1 MSKTSPLLKFLVSP
15 LLSAVMVASAGAVS
29 TVPINTSYK
38 GVVYS
43 SLININEP
51 LAITEETNCS
61 VMREYS
67 FDAVGDLSVTVETED
82 YGIVSLDPFV
92 LDDGQMTLCARRT
105 IGNDG
110 FGALNFNIDLDLN
123 SATNTPQTYIN
134 LSEAGVG
141 LLEGDL
147 SPNALSAEASR
158 RALVISPDG
167 GLLLENTR
175 TVGPDNFEGGI
186 AVAVKYDDTLTAAD
200 LEGESF
206 SGSRLRTEFIQT
218 GQQDGKHDKAV
229 VVNNYT
235 LAFSAGG
242 VCGIT
247 YADRGAIFTATEN
260 DSDEDINNG
269 NDELADIENSTI
281 GVHQDN
287 SYSFPVENSCAYT
300 VGSGGLIDVR
310 VQFLDQENLVN
321 GVNYLHGQYLLDQTG
336 EYLTIA
342 QAGGTTVGISPASG
356 VVSESEIVY
365 RGLGLL
371 LKDEARA
378 GTQASRN
385 DAVAGTYL
393 FQSAYKA
400 LEGSR
405 SLDEIGLGVLELS
418 LNGALDDADWNS
430 CSLEE
435 QFSAA
440 ELEIT
445 GSAANNS
452 VLGKVEGRVEGAD
465 DSLVDCRYQVSAAG
479 RFSLQLSSDEDG
491 DNIADEVG
499 VIEGYVA
506 STGEALVLSESG
518 HDGGVELS
526 TGFYV
531 GAEDSW
537 ALVLV
542 GVKYNGDLTADADG
556 DGLSNKQEYFAFD
569 NDGVMN
575 GTNDMVGAWTIG
587 SPDSAAGSLF
597 VFNADGSYILT
608 DIEEHGETAVTYGT
622 AGLESGS
629 YAYDGFTGE
638 LFILGQYIDTNGDSG
653 LSSVSNV
660 SVVVDG
666 ANQLTLTIEG
676 GGYVSITR
684 VIDSAQAISGA
695 WQQCDGANTAVF
707 FDNNNAVI
715 NLEPYQN
722 DVERGTFSWDSNT
735 SQLMAP
741 LAIDTNT
748 DFSGFTP
755 FSMFPND
762 IDALISNDIMII
774 QALGSF
780 NVGIYQRVGSEACDA
795 DGDNDGISD
804 IDEIN
809 SGLNPADPSDAL
821 LDLDGDGLTNTQEI
835 EFGTGIN
842 NADTDFDGM
851 PDGFEVA
858 NGFNPNDQND
868 GFADAD
874 GDGFNN
880 SEEYVAG
887 TDFNDDQDFPL
898 PAAIIGAWTAG
909 DPKSTAGSL
918 LIFNADGTYIQTDIE
933 EQGETATTY
942 GTTGLEYGS
951 YTYNNNTGILNA
963 PSFLPGFIYPV
974 DTNGDAGLSGIF
986 GDINVTVNSVD
997 QIDFEF
1003 YDQEQGETATLA
1015 LVRVTDSNEP
1025 ISGAWQ
1031 SCTYEGIN
1039 SVFFDDGIFISLSA
1053 FDNNVER
1060 GSYTW
1065 DSLTNDFVNPVPEI
1079 TNVAT
1084 GLSGA
1089 VGLPL
1094 KAIVNNE
1101 LLLFK
1106 AFDAINFS
1114 VSTRVGGNVT
1124 CTTDSDFDG
1133 MPDAFELMND
1143 FDSADPADGLLD
1155 ADGDGLSNVDE
1166 YYNNANPRNA
1176 DTDADGMPDLF
1187 EVSNGLDAS
1196 DSADAFFDYDSDG
1209 AINLVEYQSGT
1220 NIYDPQDVPVVG
1232 DNSAL
1237 VGAWTIDD
1245 PASAAGTLLV
1255 FGPEGTYTQTDIEEQ
1270 GETQVT
1276 YSTSGGESG
1285 FYSYNDISGNLY
1297 TNAPYDT
1304 NGDAGLSGL
1313 AGIIVNVDSADQ
1325 LTFSFFDDEQGETAN
1340 IILARVTDNA
1350 EPISGVWQQC
1360 SVGSRTDVVFFDSGT
1375 FINLATNDIERGTY
1389 TWNSATN
1396 GLVIDGPL
1404 EIDGGYYGAGYSN
1417 AVGFSVEAIIGNNQM
1432 LIRAYGSSFATY
1444 LRVGSGAVCSGDSDG
1459 DGMQDFY
1466 ELLYDFDPTDPA
1478 DGAIDSDGDGLSNFD
1493 ESIASTN
1500 PRNSDSDG
1508 DGIPDGFELD
1518 NGLSPFDYFDAALD
1532 FDGDNATNLDEYL
1545 GGTDLY
1551 NSQDYPLIV
1560 DMLGAWIS
1568 ATDSDLVVFKVGG
1581 KLQQSYLSA
1590 PSRQG
1595 DGTYSYNIDTVNN
1608 TVVITNV
1615 QLFSGSWGNDL
1626 PALFNADG
1634 DIVVAFDLINNQI
1647 TLSYS
1652 EAGVAKNVVYSKV
1665 TDNTQAISGA
1675 WQACGVDGAAVFK
1688 SDGALINTIID
1699 SSDVEIG
1706 SYSWDANDSEFTLNS
1721 LSLDLTPETGFSI
1734 QENNEDPNLVVQA
1747 IVDND
1752 FLLFQAYS
1760 GAVKTAVM
1768 TRIVGGGANCSTDS
1782 DFDGMP
1788 DYYELLH
1795 DLELNI
1801 DDAYLDKDND
1811 GLGNREEFSMGS
1823 SASNP
1828 DTDGDG
1834 LPDLFEF
1841 YNGTNIS
1848 FPDGDFDNDGDG
1860 ATNLEEYE
1868 AGTNINDSLDFP
1880 STGVVK
1886 NDFDGDGDSDI
1897 LFRDET
1903 TGQNL
1908 IWLIE
1913 DGQRVAGVNVG
1924 IRAGDYDVVSK

>member
-1 MSKTSPLLKFLVSP
+1 MDLTMSKTSPLLKFLVSP

-587 SPDSAAGSLF
+587 SPDSAAGSLL
-597 VFNADGSYILT
+597 VFNADGSYIQT
-608 DIEEHGETAVTYGT
+608 DIEEQGETQVTYGT
-622 AGLESGS
+622 TGVEAGN

-638 LFILGQYIDTNGDSG
+638 LFILEQYVDTNGDAG
-653 LSSVSNV
+653 LSDVDSI
-660 SVVVDG
+660 SVVVDN
-666 ANQLTLTIEG
+666 ANQLTLSIEG
-676 GGYVSITR
+676 EGSVSITR
-684 VIDSAQAISGA
+684 ITDNAQDLSGA
-695 WQQCDGANTAVF
+695 WQQCESNGFPGFVDSTAVF
-707 FDNNNAVI
+707 FDNNAFI
-715 NLEPYQN
+715 NVDPYSN
-722 DVERGTFSWDSNT
+722 NVERGSYSWV
-735 SQLMAP
+735 
-741 LAIDTNT
+741 
-748 DFSGFTP
+748 
-755 FSMFPND
+755 ND
-762 IDALISNDIMII
+762 IFTSSNYTVDTAPGSGVDFLLTAPGII
-774 QALGSF
+774 EFLVSGDLLRIRALGSLA
-780 NVGIYQRVGSEACDA
+780 VASYRRQGS
-795 DGDNDGISD
+795 DGCNTDTDGDGISD
-804 IDEIN
+804 LTELN
-809 SGLNPADPSDAL
+809 FGLDPNDPADVSADN
-821 LDLDGDGLTNTQEI
+821 DLDGLTNAEEI
-835 EFGTGIN
+835 QLGTSPS
-842 NADTDFDGM
+842 NADSDFDGM

-880 SEEYVAG
+880 SEEYLAG

-918 LIFNADGTYIQTDIE
+918 FIFNADGTYAQTDFVDDGFGGYNTTGLEYSYEYSYNNATGILSLPPYSIIDSNGIYGLSNVTSDIE
-933 EQGETATTY
+933 TTIDNADQITFSFLDEQGETAN
-942 GTTGLEYGS
+942 L
-951 YTYNNNTGILNA
+951 ILA
-963 PSFLPGFIYPV
+963 
-974 DTNGDAGLSGIF
+974 
-986 GDINVTVNSVD
+986 
-997 QIDFEF
+997 
-1003 YDQEQGETATLA
+1003 
-1015 LVRVTDSNEP
+1015 RVTDNAEA

-1031 SCTYEGIN
+1031 QCAGPTGN
-1039 SVFFDDGIFISLSA
+1039 AVFFDNGVFINVA
-1053 FDNNVER
+1053 GYTNDVER
-1060 GSYTW
+1060 GTYTW
-1065 DSLTNDFVNPVPEI
+1065 DSVTNQYINPLPAIDSTPGVGFSLVPDYPNEI
-1079 TNVAT
+1079 DVIINNGLMLIQSYGSFNVAVY
-1084 GLSGA
+1084 SG
-1089 VGLPL
+1089 VG
-1094 KAIVNNE
+1094 A
-1101 LLLFK
+1101 
-1106 AFDAINFS
+1106 S
-1114 VSTRVGGNVT
+1114 VS
-1124 CTTDSDFDG
+1124 CITDSDGDQMSDAYELLYNFD
-1133 MPDAFELMND
+1133 A
-1143 FDSADPADGLLD
+1143 ADPSDAYQD
-1155 ADGDGLSNVDE
+1155 ADGDSLSNLDE
-1166 YYNNANPRNA
+1166 MFYGTNPRLS
-1176 DTDADGMPDLF
+1176 DT
-1187 EVSNGLDAS
+1187 
-1196 DSADAFFDYDSDG
+1196 DSDG
-1209 AINLVEYQSGT
+1209 LPDDFEVLNTSATDPSDAMADYDGDGVNNLDEYLAGT
-1220 NIYDPQDVPVVG
+1220 NIYDDQDFPIVNSVV
-1232 DNSAL
+1232 
-1237 VGAWTIDD
+1237 VGAWTVDN
-1245 PASAAGTLLV
+1245 PASAAGSLLV
-1255 FGPEGTYTQTDIEEQ
+1255 FNGDGTYTQTDIEEQ
-1270 GETQVT
+1270 GETPVT
-1276 YSTSGGESG
+1276 YATTGLEYG
-1285 FYSYNDISGNLY
+1285 SYTYDNVAGVLALSAL
-1297 TNAPYDT
+1297 ADT
-1304 NGDAGLSGL
+1304 NGDAGLSGITL
-1313 AGIIVNVDSADQ
+1313 NITVNNSNELNV
-1325 LTFSFFDDEQGETAN
+1325 TFYDNELDEQVD
-1340 IILARVTDNA
+1340 IVLSRVTDSA
-1350 EPISGVWQQC
+1350 TEISGAWQQC
-1360 SVGSRTDVVFFDSGT
+1360 NIDANAVFFDSGV
-1375 FINLATNDIERGTY
+1375 FVNIATSGGLSDVERGSY
-1389 TWNSATN
+1389 TWDPITQGFVVPELPA
-1396 GLVIDGPL
+1396 ID
-1404 EIDGGYYGAGYSN
+1404 EDSSTGYST
-1417 AVGFSVEAIIGNNQM
+1417 ALQFSLEYIIGNN
-1432 LIRAYGSSFATY
+1432 LAVIRANGEFFGGSY
-1444 LRVGSGAVCSGDSDG
+1444 VRVGSGMDCAVDTDG
-1459 DGMQDFY
+1459 DLISDID
-1466 ELLYDFDPTDPA
+1466 ELLYDLDSANPA
-1478 DGAIDSDGDGLSNFD
+1478 DAEFDADGDGIDNRTEIQAGLNPRNIDSDGDGLQ
-1493 ESIASTN
+1493 
-1500 PRNSDSDG
+1500 
-1508 DGIPDGFELD
+1508 DGFEIQYGFNPLSEYLD
-1518 NGLSPFDYFDAALD
+1518 TSDTSSDND
-1532 FDGDNATNLDEYL
+1532 FDGLTALQEQAAGTNP
-1545 GGTDLY
+1545 
-1551 NSQDYPLIV
+1551 NSD
-1560 DMLGAWIS
+1560 
-1568 ATDSDLVVFKVGG
+1568 
-1581 KLQQSYLSA
+1581 
-1590 PSRQG
+1590 
-1595 DGTYSYNIDTVNN
+1595 
-1608 TVVITNV
+1608 
-1615 QLFSGSWGNDL
+1615 
-1626 PALFNADG
+1626 
-1634 DIVVAFDLINNQI
+1634 
-1647 TLSYS
+1647 
-1652 EAGVAKNVVYSKV
+1652 
-1665 TDNTQAISGA
+1665 
-1675 WQACGVDGAAVFK
+1675 
-1688 SDGALINTIID
+1688 
-1699 SSDVEIG
+1699 
-1706 SYSWDANDSEFTLNS
+1706 
-1721 LSLDLTPETGFSI
+1721 
-1734 QENNEDPNLVVQA
+1734 
-1747 IVDND
+1747 
-1752 FLLFQAYS
+1752 
-1760 GAVKTAVM
+1760 
-1768 TRIVGGGANCSTDS
+1768 
-1782 DFDGMP
+1782 
-1788 DYYELLH
+1788 
-1795 DLELNI
+1795 
-1801 DDAYLDKDND
+1801 
-1811 GLGNREEFSMGS
+1811 
-1823 SASNP
+1823 

-1834 LPDLFEF
+1834 LTDGDEV
-1841 YNGTNIS
+1841 NNRGTNP
-1848 FPDGDFDNDGDG
+1848 FLVDTDRDGLSDF
-1860 ATNLEEYE
+1860 EEVS
-1868 AGTNINDSLDFP
+1868 AGTNPLLNDTDSDGLKDGFEVLYGFNP
-1880 STGVVK
+1880 LVGGEESSDT
-1886 NDFDGDGDSDI
+1886 DFDTLTALQEQAAGSNPLLVDTDSDSI
-1897 LFRDET
+1897 ADNVEVNDYGTDPASSDTDSDTLPDVYEVATAGRDP
-1903 TGQNL
+1903 
-1908 IWLIE
+1908 
-1913 DGQRVAGVNVG
+1913 
-1924 IRAGDYDVVSK
+1924 